1 MGSHNFSH
9 VFTRY
14 YTLADLRIFWTVRKF
29 EDTLKDGN
37 EGRDEIMK
45 ESSVRIKLLSY
56 KWWE

>member
-56 KWWE
+56 K